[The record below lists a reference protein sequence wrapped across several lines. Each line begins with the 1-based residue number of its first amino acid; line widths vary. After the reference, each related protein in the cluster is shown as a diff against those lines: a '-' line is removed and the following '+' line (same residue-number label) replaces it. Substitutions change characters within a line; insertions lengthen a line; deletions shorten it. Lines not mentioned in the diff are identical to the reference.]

1 MVREELQTASELLRE
16 ASDAADADEASER
29 LAEQADEFADLA
41 TADRDP
47 DHGRLARHERI
58 VGDAA
63 SDENETVREKVDEAI
78 DRVHAFRETIEGV

>member
-1 MVREELQTASELLRE
+1 MPREELQTASELLRE
-16 ASDAADADEASER
+16 ASDAADAERASER
-29 LAEQADEFADLA
+29 LDDQADEFADLA

-58 VGDAA
+58 VDDAA
-63 SDENETVREKVDEAI
+63 SDENETVRRKADEAI